1 MPQYLG
7 SVTGKRT
14 LQSNYLGKISR
25 AFKDLSFNFARNPVT
40 SDIVILKNEEAIKQ
54 SVKNLVLTKV
64 NERPF
69 NPLVGTDTT
78 SYLFELN
85 TGVSTNALIEQ
96 IEKVLVTYEPR
107 IKLVAIEV
115 NPPTPDATIDSGF
128 EVLIEYEIVGSPPE
142 VQNLSFILV
151 REN

>member
-7 SVTGKRT
+7 SIANKRS
-14 LQSNYLGKISR
+14 LSNEFLGKISR
-25 AFKDLSFNFARNPVT
+25 SFKDLSFNFSKNPIT
-40 SDIVILKNEEAIKQ
+40 DDIVVLKNEEAIKQ

-69 NPLVGTDTT
+69 NPQLGTNTT

-85 TGVSTNALIEQ
+85 TNVAANALIDE
-96 IEKVLVTYEPR
+96 IESVLTAFESR
-107 IKLVAIEV
+107 INLQRIDVDV
-115 NPPTPDATIDSGF
+115 NEDLNNYNVS
-128 EVLIEYEIVGSPPE
+128 IEYLIVGSMPE

-151 REN
+151 RES

>member
-54 SVKNLVLTKV
+54 SVKNLVLTKDIFV
-64 NERPF
+64 RKE
-69 NPLVGTDTT
+69 
-78 SYLFELN
+78 E
-85 TGVSTNALIEQ
+85 GVH
-96 IEKVLVTYEPR
+96 K
-107 IKLVAIEV
+107 
-115 NPPTPDATIDSGF
+115 
-128 EVLIEYEIVGSPPE
+128 
-142 VQNLSFILV
+142 
-151 REN
+151 